1 MRARRRKTL
10 WEQDGRSMIVL
21 GLVLS
26 RKQNHFYT
34 VYCRRLCLLV
44 VLQSVERKA
53 RNKAEACVR
62 RCLVR
67 EVGEKVKRIH
77 LPYENASQKQN
88 HARAHAK
95 PEDQNPVW
103 KNVFGLTGKV
113 ENGGRF

>member
-1 MRARRRKTL
+1 
-10 WEQDGRSMIVL
+10 MIVL
-21 GLVLS
+21 GFVLS
-26 RKQNHFYT
+26 GKQNHFYT
-34 VYCRRLCLLV
+34 VYFRCLCLLV
-44 VLQSVERKA
+44 VLLSVRRMA

-88 HARAHAK
+88 YARAHAK
-95 PEDQNPVW
+95 LEEQNPVW

-113 ENGGRF
+113 ENSGRF